1 MAAPERTLT
10 LRDYWSVV
18 RRRKWIVLG
27 AMLSA
32 FSAATALSF
41 LQDPIYETEAQM
53 LVEPRAAANVFGQDP
68 ALNAQSLERA
78 IQTEIQVLEG
88 QTVRQRV
95 QEDLGLESLPPEAR
109 GSAVGSTDVVSVKV
123 RSGDPEVARLLANAY
138 VEAYASVR
146 REQAVNS
153 LEAAGA
159 ELQAK
164 IDELQDQIERV
175 DERQRAPLLSQQAAF
190 KQRLD
195 QLQIDAA
202 LTTGGASVVKSAEA
216 PTVPVEPQPV
226 RTAALA
232 GVLGLL
238 VGLGAALLL
247 DYLDDSV
254 RVPDDVEP
262 LTDLPVLAV
271 VPVEPPPDHRPVA
284 LSEPHEFVVE
294 IYRGLRTNVQFLG
307 LDRTLRTIQVTSSLP
322 GEGKTTTATN
332 LAVVLSQAGHRTV
345 LVDADLRRPRV
356 HEVFRVPAAPG
367 FTEALLGEPLDLVLA
382 HVNDSLHVVAA
393 GTVPP
398 NPSEMMSHRRVA
410 DLLQQLAARYDY
422 VIVDTAPVLP
432 IADALALSRSVDGV
446 LLVAQANRVSQREL
460 KEAIERLELVG
471 APLFGLVLN
480 RASSTRGEGTYGYG
494 YGYGYGAR
502 SRLDDAAE
510 PTPPVA
516 PRRPPSMAADSMP

>member
-1 MAAPERTLT
+1 MAGTSRDLT
-10 LRDYWSVV
+10 LRDYWATV
-18 RRRKWIVLG
+18 RRRKWIVVGGVVAAVAGALG
-27 AMLSA
+27 I
-32 FSAATALSF
+32 SF
-41 LQDPIYETEAQM
+41 AQDPIYETEAQM
-53 LVEPRAAANVFGQDP
+53 LVEPRATASVFGQDP
-68 ALNAQSLERA
+68 TLNAQSLERA

-88 QTVRQRV
+88 QAVRRRV
-95 QEDLGLESLPPEAR
+95 QEDLGLPSLPPEVR

-123 RSGDPEVARLLANAY
+123 RSGDPEVAQRLADAY
-138 VEAYASVR
+138 VDAYASVR
-146 REQAVNS
+146 REQAVAS

-164 IDELQDQIERV
+164 IDELQAQIDAV
-175 DERQRAPLLSQQAAF
+175 GASQRGPLLTQQAAF

-202 LTTGGASVVKSAEA
+202 LTTGGTSVVKSAEE
-216 PTVPVEPQPV
+216 PTEPVEPQPV

-232 GVLGLL
+232 AVLGLL
-238 VGLGAALLL
+238 VGLGAAFLL

-254 RVPDDVEP
+254 RVPEDVEP
-262 LTDLPVLAV
+262 LTDTPVLAV
-271 VPVEPPPDHRPVA
+271 VPVQAPPDHRPVA

-307 LDRTLRTIQVTSSLP
+307 LDRTLRTIQITSSLP

-332 LAVVLSQAGHRTV
+332 LAVVLAQAGHRTV
-345 LVDADLRRPRV
+345 LVDADLRKPRA
-356 HEVFRVPAAPG
+356 HEVFRVPATPG

-382 HVNDSLHVVAA
+382 HVDDHLHVVAA

-410 DLLQQLAARYDY
+410 ELLAELAARYDY
-422 VIVDTAPVLP
+422 VIVDTAPILP

-446 LLVAQANRVSQREL
+446 LLVAQANRVAQREL
-460 KEAIERLELVG
+460 GEALERLDRVG

-480 RASSTRGEGTYGYG
+480 RASSARGDGTYGYG
-494 YGYGYGAR
+494 YGYG
-502 SRLDDAAE
+502 SRPAETADA
-510 PTPPVA
+510 TPAVPS
-516 PRRPPSMAADSMP
+516 PRTADSLP